1 MVYFLHSDEQ
11 IKEKNNILANCGK
24 QFVPGTVTVQGKRT
38 TFTQISNSPIIDRF
52 IDTKNMSRREKANYL
67 KEYTKNYP
75 EKVWKRI

>member
-52 IDTKNMSRREKANYL
+52 IDTKVIATFNSIDEATYIAPTTTVIRGD
-67 KEYTKNYP
+67 
-75 EKVWKRI
+75 